1 MDRPSD
7 RSVPPLDAGIDRR
20 ALLARAAAVA
30 VAIGW
35 GPAALARAGERA
47 RARGAVPVGPGRVLT
62 AGEWTTLAAVQE
74 TLWPAG
80 DGCPGARDL
89 NATAVLDAALADPDT
104 PPIQLTWVRGG
115 LPTLRDLAAARGA
128 ASFEALDAAGREAVL
143 GAFRDR
149 PEGSGWIRLVLGYTL
164 EAVLGDPVHGGNV
177 AEAGWTWA
185 GYEPGDPRPA
195 SKEAP
200 K

>member
-7 RSVPPLDAGIDRR
+7 VDVPPAAAGLGRR
-20 ALLARAAAVA
+20 ALLARALAVA
-30 VAIGW
+30 AALGW
-35 GPAALARAGERA
+35 GPAALARAGERSRA
-47 RARGAVPVGPGRVLT
+47 RAAAPVGAGRVLT
-62 AGEWTTLAAVQE
+62 TEEWATLAAVQE

-89 NATAVLDAALADPDT
+89 NATGVLDAVLADPDT
-104 PPIQLTWVRGG
+104 PPIQLTWVRGA
-115 LPTLRDLAAARGA
+115 LPTLKELAAARGA
-128 ASFEALDAAGREAVL
+128 ATFEALDAAGREAVL
-143 GAFRDR
+143 VAFRDR

-177 AEAGWTWA
+177 GEAGWTWA
-185 GYEPGDPRPA
+185 GYEPGDPRPP
-195 SKEAP
+195 SKEPP